1 MTIPE
6 SLQNRLRGAL
16 KTALAAHGIHVDADE
31 INIEYPAD
39 FSHGDY
45 ATGAA
50 MRFAKHAGMSPR
62 DLAEKLVATLG
73 TIDGFEKIEI
83 AGPGFINF
91 TLSTESITQQLIHAT
106 DERWGKGMSKERVI
120 LLEYTSP
127 NLFKPLHIGN
137 LVGNVLGE
145 SIARLY
151 EFSGYT
157 VKRANYPSDI
167 GLTVAKGVWGLK
179 RNGADPGDIKALG
192 AAYRDGNEAYETDE
206 GAKAEIIE
214 INKKLYARS
223 DEELSVLRD
232 KGIETSRRH
241 LDELCKTLGTTFD
254 IEIFESEAAP
264 IGTELVREYTGD
276 VFEVSEGATVFHGE
290 MVGLH
295 TRVFLNS
302 AGLPT
307 YEAKDLGNFALKMK
321 AAPESDEL
329 IVITGSEQSEYFKV
343 VIEAIRR
350 VFPQYAHKILR
361 HIANPF
367 LTLTTGKMSSRKGN
381 VLTGEDLINELVESA
396 KERAKESRAENIDT
410 LAREVSVAALK
421 FQILKQGTGKSIVFD
436 KERALSLEG
445 DSGPYLQY
453 AHARAHQIVER
464 ARAEGIEGM
473 IDPTIYGSNELQLVM
488 RLIHRFPEIVE
499 SAVSLTEPH
508 VVTTYLIELASAYN
522 SWYAQ
527 EQILDGTP
535 AAAHKVAVV
544 NAVRQTLKNG
554 LWVLG
559 IPAPEKM

>member
-1 MTIPE
+1 MLIPE
-6 SLQNRLRGAL
+6 AIGNRLR
-16 KTALAAHGIHVDADE
+16 TALAAAVSQQGIALQSGD
-31 INIEYPAD
+31 IKLEYPVDIA
-39 FSHGDY
+39 HGDY
-45 ATGAA
+45 ATGTA
-50 MRFAKHAGMSPR
+50 MRYAKQVGTSPR
-62 DLAEKLVATLG
+62 ALAEKIVESLG
-73 TIDGFEKIEI
+73 AIEGVERIEI

-91 TLSTESITQQLIHAT
+91 TLDAKEIAETVGYAAAES
-106 DERWGKGMSKERVI
+106 WGKSLSTRKNI

-145 SIARLY
+145 SLARLFEY
-151 EFSGYT
+151 SGNT

-179 RNGADPGDIKALG
+179 KNNADPSDIRALG
-192 AAYRDGNEAYETDE
+192 IAYRDGNEAYETDNE
-206 GAKAEIIE
+206 AKAEIID

-223 DEELSVLRD
+223 DEVLNALRD
-232 KGIETSRRH
+232 RGIETSRKH
-241 LDELCKTLGTTFD
+241 LDALCETLGTKFD
-254 IEIFESEAAP
+254 IEIFESQAAP
-264 IGTELVREYTGD
+264 IGTELVLKHIGE
-276 VFEVSEGATVFHGE
+276 VFELSDGATVFPGE
-290 MVGLH
+290 KYGLH

-307 YEAKDLGNFALKMK
+307 YEAKDLGNFALKLQ
-321 AAPESDEL
+321 AAPECDEF
-329 IVITGSEQSEYFKV
+329 IVITGSEQTEYFKV
-343 VIEAIRR
+343 VIEAIRK
-350 VFPQYAHKILR
+350 VFPEAETKSLQ

-381 VLTGEDLINELVESA
+381 VLTGEDLLAELDESA
-396 KERAKESRAENIDT
+396 KDRAKESRADDIDT
-410 LAREVSVAALK
+410 LASQVSVAALK
-421 FQILKQGTGKSIVFD
+421 FQILKQGSSKNIVFD

-445 DSGPYLQY
+445 NSGPYMQY

-464 ARAEGIEGM
+464 ATTEGIAVKP
-473 IDPTIYGSNELQLVM
+473 DNASTPTTVT

-499 SAVSLTEPH
+499 SAAALMEPH

-535 AAAHKVAVV
+535 AASHKVAVV
-544 NAVRQTLKNG
+544 NAVRQTLKTG
-554 LWVLG
+554 LWILG